1 MLPTVS
7 LVFAVLGITT
17 TCCVLPLV
25 FLFCSYLW
33 QTRLEGTHAGRK
45 HPAPMRDWTL
55 QVTYQQRP
63 QEDQLTTMQQL
74 RSFWDLNIFRTQ
86 KLLPVEHLLY
96 TTGWKITHRKVG
108 KWANRAKRETRI
120 PNFWPRN
127 SHAAFLCPST
137 AGTGIE
143 DRWWK
148 QTTARFLNYAARPA
162 QSLCKIQT
170 LSNTCWS
177 KWH

>member
-1 MLPTVS
+1 MQEES
-7 LVFAVLGITT
+7 
-17 TCCVLPLV
+17 
-25 FLFCSYLW
+25 
-33 QTRLEGTHAGRK
+33 TRLPWGTG
-45 HPAPMRDWTL
+45 WTL

-74 RSFWDLNIFRTQ
+74 CSFWDLNIFRTQ

-96 TTGWKITHRKVG
+96 TTGWKTTHREVG
-108 KWANRAKRETRI
+108 KWANRAKKETRT

-127 SHAAFLCPST
+127 SHTAFLCPSM

-143 DRWWK
+143 DRWRK
-148 QTTARFLNYAARPA
+148 QTTTRFLNYAAKPA
-162 QSLCKIQT
+162 GIGVLNYAARLLARSLCKIQI
-170 LSNTCWS
+170 LSNKCWS